1 MAVVYWEQS
10 SCVPSSRWLQRE
22 KRQGVEALL
31 GYVRKKKAGRVSVNE
46 MEENQID

>member
-1 MAVVYWEQS
+1 MFHRHDGSAGKTAE
-10 SCVPSSRWLQRE
+10 
-22 KRQGVEALL
+22 GVEALL